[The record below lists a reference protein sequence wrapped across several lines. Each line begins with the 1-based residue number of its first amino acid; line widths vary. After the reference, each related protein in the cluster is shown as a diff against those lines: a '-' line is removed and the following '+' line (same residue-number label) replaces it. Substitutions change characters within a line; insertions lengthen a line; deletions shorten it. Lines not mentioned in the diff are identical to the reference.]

1 VKAADAVFIALGTSS
16 RRGDGHADLSF
27 VYDAARAI
35 AIEDRYLKTEAMIDA
50 RIVKIMAGLVGLK
63 EYKKIYG
70 QKPIEALPA
79 RRGPDYV
86 AGGRAVRDTDEQA
99 APTANT
105 IKKREDCATTIYG
118 CIFWKRRDKPPPRSL
133 ARCRSDR
140 AAALVRPCRRYRRR
154 LQSAQLTATRFAS
167 TCDNAKRGRAI
178 TLNPG

>member
-1 VKAADAVFIALGTSS
+1 MFIALGTSS

-50 RIVKIMAGLVGLK
+50 RIVKIMARLVGLK

-70 QKPIEALPA
+70 QKPIAALPA

-105 IKKREDCATTIYG
+105 IKKRRLCYHYLWLYFLETTRQATAAVT
-118 CIFWKRRDKPPPRSL
+118 RSL
-133 ARCRSDR
+133 PFGPGSGAGTTLPAVSPP
-140 AAALVRPCRRYRRR
+140 AAIGTAYGNPLCVDVR
-154 LQSAQLTATRFAS
+154 
-167 TCDNAKRGRAI
+167 
-178 TLNPG
+178 